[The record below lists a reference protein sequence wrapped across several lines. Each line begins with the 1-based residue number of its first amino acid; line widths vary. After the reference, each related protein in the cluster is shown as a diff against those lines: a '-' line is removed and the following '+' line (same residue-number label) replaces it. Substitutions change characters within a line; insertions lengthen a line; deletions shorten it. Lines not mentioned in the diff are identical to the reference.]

1 MIKAVFWDFGGVIT
15 TSPFD
20 SFNIYE
26 ESQNLPK
33 DLIRTINST
42 NPDNN
47 AWAKLERSEIDL
59 EEFDSLF
66 EVESRQ
72 FGHSIPGKQILSL
85 VKGQIRPKMV
95 KAIREIKD
103 KLIQGCLTNNIQSTE
118 DQELEK
124 DNVGTAISGTNQE
137 IMELFD
143 FVFESS
149 KENVRKPDPDFYK
162 LACQK
167 GGVNPHEVIFL
178 DDLGINLKPAK
189 ALGMKT
195 IKVVKSKNA
204 LLELQTFLK
213 FRII

>member
-1 MIKAVFWDFGGVIT
+1 MIRAVFWDFGGVIT

-26 ESQNLPK
+26 KSQNLPK

-47 AWAKLERSEIDL
+47 AWAKLERSEIDQ

-66 EVESRQ
+66 EAESQQ
-72 FGHSIPGKQILSL
+72 FGHSVPGKQVLAL
-85 VKGQIRPKMV
+85 LKGQIRPEMV
-95 KAIREIKD
+95 KALREIKD

-118 DQELEK
+118 DQELET
-124 DNVGTAISGTNQE
+124 DNAAISGTHQE
-137 IMELFD
+137 IMGLFD

-149 KENVRKPDPDFYK
+149 KENVRKPDPKFYQ
-162 LACQK
+162 LACNRGK
-167 GGVNPHEVIFL
+167 VNPNEVIFL

-195 IKVVKSKNA
+195 IKVVRAKDA
-204 LLELQTFLK
+204 LKDLQDLLDFQ
-213 FRII
+213 II

>member
-1 MIKAVFWDFGGVIT
+1 MIRAVFWDFGGVIT

-47 AWAKLERSEIDL
+47 AWAKLERSEIDQ

-66 EVESRQ
+66 EVESKQ
-72 FGHSIPGKQILSL
+72 FGHSVPGKEVLAL
-85 VKGQIRPKMV
+85 LKGQIRPEMV
-95 KAIREIKD
+95 KALREIKD

-118 DQELEK
+118 GQELET
-124 DNVGTAISGTNQE
+124 DNAAISGTHQE
-137 IMELFD
+137 IMGLFD

-149 KENVRKPDPDFYK
+149 KENVRKPDPKFYQ
-162 LACQK
+162 LACERGK
-167 GGVNPHEVIFL
+167 VNPNEVIFL

-195 IKVVKSKNA
+195 IKVVRAEDA
-204 LLELQTFLK
+204 LQDLQDLLDFP
-213 FRII
+213 II

>member
-1 MIKAVFWDFGGVIT
+1 MIRAVFWDFGGVIT

-26 ESQNLPK
+26 ESKNLPK

-47 AWAKLERSEIDL
+47 AWAKLERSEIDQ

-72 FGHSIPGKQILSL
+72 FGHSVPGKKVLAL
-85 VKGQIRPKMV
+85 LKGQIRPEMV
-95 KAIREIKD
+95 KALREIKD
-103 KLIQGCLTNNIQSTE
+103 NLIQGCLTNNIQSTE
-118 DQELEK
+118 DQELET
-124 DNVGTAISGTNQE
+124 DNAAISGTHQE
-137 IMELFD
+137 IMGLFD

-149 KENVRKPDPDFYK
+149 KENVRKPDPKFYQ
-162 LACQK
+162 LACK
-167 GGVNPHEVIFL
+167 RGKVNPNEVIFL

-195 IKVVKSKNA
+195 IKVVKSEDA
-204 LLELQTFLK
+204 LQDLQDLLDFPIK
-213 FRII
+213 

>member
-1 MIKAVFWDFGGVIT
+1 MIRAVFWDFGGVIT

-26 ESQNLPK
+26 ESKNLPK

-47 AWAKLERSEIDL
+47 AWAKLERSEIDQ

-66 EVESRQ
+66 EVESQQ
-72 FGHSIPGKQILSL
+72 FGHSVPGKQVLAL
-85 VKGQIRPKMV
+85 LKGQIRPEMV
-95 KAIREIKD
+95 KALREIKD
-103 KLIQGCLTNNIQSTE
+103 KLIQGCLTNNIQSAK
-118 DQELEK
+118 DQELET
-124 DNVGTAISGTNQE
+124 NNAAISGTHQE
-137 IMELFD
+137 IMGLFD

-149 KENVRKPDPDFYK
+149 KENVRKPDPKFYQ
-162 LACQK
+162 LACNRGK
-167 GGVNPHEVIFL
+167 VNPNEVIFL

-195 IKVVKSKNA
+195 IKVVRAEDA
-204 LLELQTFLK
+204 LQDLQDLLDFP
-213 FRII
+213 II

>member
-1 MIKAVFWDFGGVIT
+1 MIRAVFWDFGGVIT

-47 AWAKLERSEIDL
+47 AWAKLERSEIDQ

-72 FGHSIPGKQILSL
+72 FGHPVPGKQVLAL
-85 VKGQIRPKMV
+85 LKGQIRPEMV
-95 KAIREIKD
+95 KALREIKD

-118 DQELEK
+118 AQELET
-124 DNVGTAISGTNQE
+124 DNAAISGTHQE
-137 IMELFD
+137 IMGLFD

-149 KENVRKPDPDFYK
+149 KENVRKPDPKFYQ
-162 LACQK
+162 LACK
-167 GGVNPHEVIFL
+167 RGKVNPNEVIFL

-195 IKVVKSKNA
+195 IKVVRAEDA
-204 LLELQTFLK
+204 LQDLQDLLDFP
-213 FRII
+213 II

>member
-1 MIKAVFWDFGGVIT
+1 MIRAVFWDFGGVIT

-47 AWAKLERSEIDL
+47 AWAKLERSEIDQ

-72 FGHSIPGKQILSL
+72 FGHPVPGKQVLAL
-85 VKGQIRPKMV
+85 LKGQIRPEMV
-95 KAIREIKD
+95 KALREIKD

-118 DQELEK
+118 GQELET
-124 DNVGTAISGTNQE
+124 DNAAISGTHQE
-137 IMELFD
+137 IMGLFD

-149 KENVRKPDPDFYK
+149 KENVRKPDPKFYQ
-162 LACQK
+162 LACK
-167 GGVNPHEVIFL
+167 RGNVNPNEVIFL

-189 ALGMKT
+189 ALGMRT
-195 IKVVKSKNA
+195 IKVVKAEDA
-204 LLELQTFLK
+204 LKELQDLLDFP
-213 FRII
+213 II

>member
-1 MIKAVFWDFGGVIT
+1 MIRAVFWDFGGVIT

-26 ESQNLPK
+26 ESKNLPK
-33 DLIRTINST
+33 DFIRTINST

-47 AWAKLERSEIDL
+47 AWAKLERSEIDQ

-66 EVESRQ
+66 EAESQQ
-72 FGHSIPGKQILSL
+72 FGHSVPGKQVLAL
-85 VKGQIRPKMV
+85 LKGQIRPEMV
-95 KAIREIKD
+95 KALREIKD
-103 KLIQGCLTNNIQSTE
+103 KLIQGCLTNNIQSAE
-118 DQELEK
+118 EQELET
-124 DNVGTAISGTNQE
+124 DNAAISGTHQE

-149 KENVRKPDPDFYK
+149 KENVRKPDPKFYQ
-162 LACQK
+162 LACK
-167 GGVNPHEVIFL
+167 RGKVNPNEVIFL

-195 IKVVKSKNA
+195 IKVVRAEDA
-204 LLELQTFLK
+204 LQDLQDLLDFP
-213 FRII
+213 II

>member
-1 MIKAVFWDFGGVIT
+1 MIRAVFWDFGGVIT

-47 AWAKLERSEIDL
+47 AWAKLERSEIDQ

-72 FGHSIPGKQILSL
+72 FGHSVPGKQVLAL
-85 VKGQIRPKMV
+85 LKGQIRPEMV
-95 KAIREIKD
+95 KALREIKD
-103 KLIQGCLTNNIQSTE
+103 KLIQGCLTNNIQSAE
-118 DQELEK
+118 EQELET
-124 DNVGTAISGTNQE
+124 DNAAISGAHQE

-149 KENVRKPDPDFYK
+149 KENVRKPDPKFYQ
-162 LACQK
+162 LACK
-167 GGVNPHEVIFL
+167 RGKVNPNEVIFL

-195 IKVVKSKNA
+195 IKVVRAEDA
-204 LLELQTFLK
+204 LQDLQDLLDFP
-213 FRII
+213 II